1 MIIEKRGS
9 FLEASDE
16 EKSERVLVLT
26 CGIDGIGRSPDF
38 YNFIKKYPLDKK
50 DYDILKN
57 INIENEKLGLVSNSY
72 AAEMKNTD
80 HPFKSLFLLASKKK
94 GLSVPEPY
102 MHDALYHLLSQCK
115 MHGYK
120 KFIMPLSNL
129 SEDKIQIIRTSISKL
144 YSLENKITKYLNNQ
158 KPKKLPTRKLSIFN

>member
-16 EKSERVLVLT
+16 EKSERVLILT

-120 KFIMPLSNL
+120 KFIMPRLGIGDGVSWDFMKSSFN
-129 SEDKIQIIRTSISKL
+129 SIYK
-144 YSLENKITKYLNNQ
+144 E
-158 KPKKLPTRKLSIFN
+158 IFKEEADVVVYYPI